1 MDLKKLM
8 PQIIKFS
15 IVGGISFLI
24 DYLLLMFFTDVLGIW
39 YLLSSFLSYSV
50 STIYNYILSMKYV
63 FKGKEDMGK
72 GKEFTIF
79 VTLSL
84 MGLGVNQLGMWGFV
98 DGIDMD
104 YKWAKIIVTAIVM
117 VWNFVTRKVFLEE
130 KAEH

>member
-8 PQIIKFS
+8 PQIIKFGV
-15 IVGGISFLI
+15 VGGTAFFI
-24 DYLLLMFFTDVLGIW
+24 DYGLLLFFTGFCGIW
-39 YLLSSFLSYSV
+39 YLLSSFLSYSI
-50 STIYNYILSMKYV
+50 STVFNYWASMKFV

-84 MGLGVNQLGMWGFV
+84 MGLGVNQVGMWGFV
-98 DGIDMD
+98 DGFGMD

-117 VWNFVTRKVFLEE
+117 VWNFITRKIFLEE
-130 KAEH
+130 HNH

>member
-8 PQIIKFS
+8 PQIIKFGV
-15 IVGGISFLI
+15 VGGTAFFI
-24 DYLLLMFFTDVLGIW
+24 DYGLLLFFTDICGIW
-39 YLLSSFLSYSV
+39 YLLSSFLSYSI
-50 STIYNYILSMKYV
+50 STVFNCWASMKFV

-84 MGLGVNQLGMWGFV
+84 MGLGVNQVGMWGFV
-98 DGIDMD
+98 DGFGMD

-117 VWNFVTRKVFLEE
+117 VWNFITRKIFLEE
-130 KAEH
+130 KSH

>member
-8 PQIIKFS
+8 PQIIKFGV
-15 IVGGISFLI
+15 VGGTAFFI
-24 DYLLLMFFTDVLGIW
+24 DYGLLLFFTDICGIW
-39 YLLSSFLSYSV
+39 YLLSSFLSYSI
-50 STIYNYILSMKYV
+50 STVFNYWASMKFV

-84 MGLGVNQLGMWGFV
+84 MGLGVNQVGMWGFV
-98 DGIDMD
+98 DGFGMD

-117 VWNFVTRKVFLEE
+117 VWNFITRKIFLEE
-130 KAEH
+130 KTH

>member
-39 YLLSSFLSYSV
+39 YLLSAFLSYSIATV
-50 STIYNYILSMKYV
+50 YNYLASMKYV
-63 FKGKEDMGK
+63 FKGREDMGK

-84 MGLGVNQLGMWGFV
+84 MGLGVNQLGMWALV
-98 DGIDMD
+98 DGVAMD
-104 YKWAKIIVTAIVM
+104 YRIAKIVVTAVVT

-130 KAEH
+130 KAGH

>member
-8 PQIIKFS
+8 PQIIKFGV
-15 IVGGISFLI
+15 VGGTAFLI
-24 DYLLLMFFTDVLGIW
+24 DYGLLLFFTDICGIW
-39 YLLSSFLSYSV
+39 YLLSSFLSYSI
-50 STIYNYILSMKYV
+50 STVFNYWASMKFV

-84 MGLGVNQLGMWGFV
+84 MGLGVNQVGMWGFV
-98 DGIDMD
+98 DGFGMD

-117 VWNFVTRKVFLEE
+117 VWNFITRKIFLEE
-130 KAEH
+130 KSH

>member
-8 PQIIKFS
+8 PQIIKFGV
-15 IVGGISFLI
+15 VGGTAIFI
-24 DYLLLMFFTDVLGIW
+24 DYGLLLFFTDICGIW
-39 YLLSSFLSYSV
+39 YLLSSFLSYSI
-50 STIYNYILSMKYV
+50 STVFNYWASMKFV

-84 MGLGVNQLGMWGFV
+84 MGLGVNQVGMWGFV
-98 DGIDMD
+98 DGFGMD

-117 VWNFVTRKVFLEE
+117 VWNFITRKIFLEE
-130 KAEH
+130 KSH

>member
-8 PQIIKFS
+8 PQIIKFGV
-15 IVGGISFLI
+15 VGGTAFFI
-24 DYLLLMFFTDVLGIW
+24 DYGLLLFFTDNCGIW
-39 YLLSSFLSYSV
+39 YLLSSFLSYSI
-50 STIYNYILSMKYV
+50 STVFNYWASMKFV

-84 MGLGVNQLGMWGFV
+84 MGLGVNQVGMWGFV
-98 DGIDMD
+98 DGFGMD

-117 VWNFVTRKVFLEE
+117 VWNFITRKIFLEE
-130 KAEH
+130 KSH

>member
-8 PQIIKFS
+8 PQIIKFGV
-15 IVGGISFLI
+15 VGGTAFFI
-24 DYLLLMFFTDVLGIW
+24 DYGLLLFFTDICGIW
-39 YLLSSFLSYSV
+39 YLLSSFLSYSI
-50 STIYNYILSMKYV
+50 STVFNYWASMKFV

-84 MGLGVNQLGMWGFV
+84 MGLGVNQVGMWGFV
-98 DGIDMD
+98 DGVGMD

-117 VWNFVTRKVFLEE
+117 VWNFITRKIFLEE
-130 KAEH
+130 HNH

>member
-8 PQIIKFS
+8 PQIIKFGV
-15 IVGGISFLI
+15 VGGMAFFI
-24 DYLLLMFFTDVLGIW
+24 DYGLLLFFTDICGIW
-39 YLLSSFLSYSV
+39 YLLSSFLSYSI
-50 STIYNYILSMKYV
+50 STVFNYWASMKFV

-84 MGLGVNQLGMWGFV
+84 MGLGVNQVGMWGFV
-98 DGIDMD
+98 DGFGMD

-117 VWNFVTRKVFLEE
+117 VWNFITRKIFLEE
-130 KAEH
+130 KSH

>member
-8 PQIIKFS
+8 PQIIKFGV
-15 IVGGISFLI
+15 IGGTAFFI
-24 DYLLLMFFTDVLGIW
+24 DYGLLLFFTDICGIW
-39 YLLSSFLSYSV
+39 YLLSSFLSYSI
-50 STIYNYILSMKYV
+50 STVFNYWASMKFV

-84 MGLGVNQLGMWGFV
+84 MGLGVNQVGMWGFV
-98 DGIDMD
+98 DGFGMD

-117 VWNFVTRKVFLEE
+117 VWNFITRKIFLEE
-130 KAEH
+130 KSH

>member
-8 PQIIKFS
+8 PQIIKFGV
-15 IVGGISFLI
+15 VGGTAFFI
-24 DYLLLMFFTDVLGIW
+24 DYGLLLFFTEICGIW
-39 YLLSSFLSYSV
+39 YLLSSFLSYSI
-50 STIYNYILSMKYV
+50 STVFNYWASMKFV

-84 MGLGVNQLGMWGFV
+84 MGLGVNQVGMWGFV
-98 DGIDMD
+98 DGFGMD

-117 VWNFVTRKVFLEE
+117 VWNFITRKIFLEE
-130 KAEH
+130 KSH

>member
-8 PQIIKFS
+8 PQIIKFGV
-15 IVGGISFLI
+15 VGGTAFFI
-24 DYLLLMFFTDVLGIW
+24 DYGLLLFFTDILGIW
-39 YLLSSFLSYSV
+39 YLLSSFLSYSI
-50 STIYNYILSMKYV
+50 STVFNYWASMKFV

-84 MGLGVNQLGMWGFV
+84 MGLGVNQVGMWGFV
-98 DGIDMD
+98 DGFGMD

-117 VWNFVTRKVFLEE
+117 VWNFITRKIFLEE
-130 KAEH
+130 KSH

>member
-8 PQIIKFS
+8 PQIIKFGV
-15 IVGGISFLI
+15 VGGTAFFI
-24 DYLLLMFFTDVLGIW
+24 DYGLLLFFTDICGIW
-39 YLLSSFLSYSV
+39 YLLSSFLSYSI
-50 STIYNYILSMKYV
+50 STVFNYWASMKFV

-84 MGLGVNQLGMWGFV
+84 MGLGVNQVGMWGFV
-98 DGIDMD
+98 DGFGMD

-117 VWNFVTRKVFLEE
+117 VWNFITRKIFLEE
-130 KAEH
+130 ESH

>member
-8 PQIIKFS
+8 PQIIKFGV
-15 IVGGISFLI
+15 VGGTAFFI
-24 DYLLLMFFTDVLGIW
+24 DYGLLLFFTDICGIW
-39 YLLSSFLSYSV
+39 YLLSSFFSYSI
-50 STIYNYILSMKYV
+50 STVFNYWASMKFV

-84 MGLGVNQLGMWGFV
+84 MGLGVNQVGMWGFV
-98 DGIDMD
+98 DGFGMD

-117 VWNFVTRKVFLEE
+117 VWNFITRKIFLEE
-130 KAEH
+130 KSH

>member
-8 PQIIKFS
+8 PQIIKFGV
-15 IVGGISFLI
+15 VGGTAFFI
-24 DYLLLMFFTDVLGIW
+24 DYGLLLFFTDICGIW
-39 YLLSSFLSYSV
+39 YLLSSFLSYSI
-50 STIYNYILSMKYV
+50 STVFNYWASMKFV

-84 MGLGVNQLGMWGFV
+84 MGLGVNQVGMWGFV
-98 DGIDMD
+98 DGFGMD

-117 VWNFVTRKVFLEE
+117 VWNFITRKIFLE
-130 KAEH
+130 AE

>member
-8 PQIIKFS
+8 PQIIKFGV
-15 IVGGISFLI
+15 VGGTAFFI
-24 DYLLLMFFTDVLGIW
+24 DYPLLLSFTDICGIW
-39 YLLSSFLSYSV
+39 YLLSSFLSYSI
-50 STIYNYILSMKYV
+50 STVFNYWASMKFV

-84 MGLGVNQLGMWGFV
+84 MGLGVNQVGMWGFV
-98 DGIDMD
+98 DGFGMD

-117 VWNFVTRKVFLEE
+117 VWNFITRKIFLEE
-130 KAEH
+130 KSH

>member
-8 PQIIKFS
+8 PQIIKFGV
-15 IVGGISFLI
+15 VGGTAFFI
-24 DYLLLMFFTDVLGIW
+24 DYGLLLFFTDICGIW
-39 YLLSSFLSYSV
+39 YLLSSFLSYSI
-50 STIYNYILSMKYV
+50 STVFNYWASMKFV

-84 MGLGVNQLGMWGFV
+84 MGLGVNQVGMWGFV
-98 DGIDMD
+98 DGFGMD

-117 VWNFVTRKVFLEE
+117 VWNFITRKIFLEE
-130 KAEH
+130 KSH

>member
-8 PQIIKFS
+8 PQIIKFGV
-15 IVGGISFLI
+15 VGGTAFFI
-24 DYLLLMFFTDVLGIW
+24 DYGLLLFFTDICGIW
-39 YLLSSFLSYSV
+39 YLLSSFLSYSI
-50 STIYNYILSMKYV
+50 STVFNYWASMKFV

-84 MGLGVNQLGMWGFV
+84 MGLGVNQVGMWGFV
-98 DGIDMD
+98 DGFGMD

-117 VWNFVTRKVFLEE
+117 VWNFITRKIFLEE
-130 KAEH
+130 HNH